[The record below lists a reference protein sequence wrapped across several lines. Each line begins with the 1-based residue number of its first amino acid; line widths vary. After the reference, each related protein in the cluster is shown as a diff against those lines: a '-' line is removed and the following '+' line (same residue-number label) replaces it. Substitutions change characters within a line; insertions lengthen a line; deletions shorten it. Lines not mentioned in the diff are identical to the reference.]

1 MAAWSKEAGQPA
13 RILLVDD
20 DQWVGESLQGLLRR
34 EGYDVVVTR
43 NGAAALR
50 KMRKI
55 PFDLILTDLKM
66 GKQDSLEILAEAQK
80 LWPRPVTIVLT
91 GFASLESA
99 MEALRRGA
107 FSYLIKPC
115 DLEELKHTVRQ
126 GLEKGRL
133 SEAESLYNV
142 ARSLIS
148 APQIDRVLSGILAE
162 ASRMNGFSRSLL
174 ILYEEEGA
182 RVVTTGKSHS
192 SDFVETVTRLM
203 SDPSVVKGYF
213 GKGEPLILTEGNSTE
228 LFPRKILKR
237 LETRS
242 LMAVPLLCQRQWVG
256 LLYMDNTA
264 TSLSFTQGNIR
275 FIQGLADLAS
285 VAIENAR
292 LFDDLRQ
299 AKEALESTKRQLE
312 RRDEEKTRLF
322 SDVSHE
328 IKTPI
333 VAVKGYTSMVL
344 RGKAGEVNPLQ
355 REYLEIA
362 LKNIDRQLAMIDELS
377 RSVRREP
384 ERNQLSLE
392 AVDLREILSEG
403 LQTVQPRAEEKEIEV
418 RFRAY
423 ETRTRV
429 MADKNKLVQAIV
441 NLLSNAV
448 KFTPLGGKVE
458 VRLVGSARS
467 ASVSISD
474 TGIGIPEGMLK
485 KIFERFYQVRSPTSE
500 DATYFEGLGL
510 GLSIA
515 QDIVRKHGSE
525 IRAESQIGKG
535 STFTFK
541 LPTIADTDANGVSH
555 GEPVERDRRT
565 DPRRGRRGIC
575 SPIP

>member
-174 ILYEEEGA
+174 ILYEEEGD

-264 TSLSFTQGNIR
+264 TSLS
-275 FIQGLADLAS
+275 L
-285 VAIENAR
+285 
-292 LFDDLRQ
+292 
-299 AKEALESTKRQLE
+299 
-312 RRDEEKTRLF
+312 
-322 SDVSHE
+322 
-328 IKTPI
+328 P
-333 VAVKGYTSMVL
+333 
-344 RGKAGEVNPLQ
+344 
-355 REYLEIA
+355 
-362 LKNIDRQLAMIDELS
+362 
-377 RSVRREP
+377 
-384 ERNQLSLE
+384 
-392 AVDLREILSEG
+392 REIFDSSRDWRIW
-403 LQTVQPRAEEKEIEV
+403 PRW
-418 RFRAY
+418 RSR
-423 ETRTRV
+423 
-429 MADKNKLVQAIV
+429 MLVF
-441 NLLSNAV
+441 LTT
-448 KFTPLGGKVE
+448 F
-458 VRLVGSARS
+458 AR
-467 ASVSISD
+467 
-474 TGIGIPEGMLK
+474 
-485 KIFERFYQVRSPTSE
+485 
-500 DATYFEGLGL
+500 
-510 GLSIA
+510 
-515 QDIVRKHGSE
+515 
-525 IRAESQIGKG
+525 
-535 STFTFK
+535 
-541 LPTIADTDANGVSH
+541 
-555 GEPVERDRRT
+555 
-565 DPRRGRRGIC
+565 PR
-575 SPIP
+575 